1 MSDFVLR
8 LQPYYYIHIHDTTNN
23 VTSLEVGPK
32 TMTIAQHQ
40 QLQTTEPQRFIT
52 VPPQHYCLIE
62 NPVVRDPA
70 TKELVRDKRGQVKN
84 QVGEREV
91 RFHQPPFPLYP
102 NEKLVEQQPMQVL
115 NALQALVL
123 RANRAF
129 TIEEPGAE
137 GGKPVKVSRVAGEEW
152 LFRGPAVYKPSIACD
167 VVEQRQ
173 ALNLAA
179 GEALRLKAKV
189 AFVDANGVQRQATE
203 EYLWTQAGA
212 YMVDVCETL
221 VTVVKPVVLTPQK
234 AIHVECIESF
244 KDPRPWAKE
253 ADRRPGQVYLV
264 TDDQTASFLPL
275 TTERVVKEV
284 SLLTVTRQQY
294 AVILD
299 PVEGGRQ
306 LLGRRKV
313 ITDTSIF
320 LQPGERLEGNGA
332 QAIYSLG
339 ADEALLLCADEDFTE
354 PATGAKRKAGELWLL
369 QGPSSY
375 IPHSSVRIMKDK
387 KGQEKR
393 RRIVLAD
400 GEGVYVR
407 NTQSGEVRAVI
418 GGSYMLSATEELW
431 EKELPPIV
439 EDKIAHQSTCFT
451 AYMDKDDSKVAAR
464 DKTRVVKFL
473 VPNNAAAQVY
483 DYKKRTQR
491 TVIGPNAVLL
501 GPDEQFTILN
511 LSGSE
516 WDKTRPTVCLPKK
529 TNMIKSLYL
538 FLGPSTMSDV
548 IPVETSD
555 HARLS
560 LQMSYDWYF
569 DAKTTEEIDQCFS
582 VPDFVGD
589 CCSCI
594 ASRVRASVA
603 SVEFDKF
610 HKHSSEILR
619 RAVFGVDQATDQ
631 PKKLL
636 KFKAN
641 RLVVTSVDIQSLEV
655 MDERTKIALQQSV
668 KMAIEI
674 TTQAQEQSA
683 RQEATVREQQA
694 RGRLERQTIEDKA
707 ANEIERKTLL
717 EAETASA
724 SIASTG
730 HAKAEAQAR
739 SQAASLEGNANVT
752 VARTRAE
759 AAKVKEAMAVN
770 LEKAKRDAELTHTSS
785 LDKLEVE
792 TEKGMSVIESSK
804 FQRTMD
810 AVGKET
816 VVALARAGPEAQAK
830 LLKSLG
836 IEGML
841 ITDGQSPINLF
852 QTAAGMVG
860 APAAKRQ

>member
-8 LQPYYYIHIHDTTNN
+8 LQPYYYIHIHDTTSN
-23 VTSLEVGPK
+23 VTSIEVGPK
-32 TMTIAQHQ
+32 TITIAQHQ
-40 QLQTTEPQRFIT
+40 QLQTSEPQKFVT
-52 VPPQHYCLIE
+52 VPPQNYCLIE

-91 RFHQPPFPLYP
+91 RFSQPPFPLYP
-102 NEKLVEQQPMQVL
+102 NEKLVELQPMQVI
-115 NALQALVL
+115 NPLQALVL

-129 TIEEPGAE
+129 SYEEGDKKLA
-137 GGKPVKVSRVAGEEW
+137 RVAGEEW
-152 LFRGPAVYKPSIACD
+152 LFRGPAVYKPSVACD
-167 VVEQRQ
+167 VVELRN
-173 ALNLAA
+173 ALNLIA
-179 GEALRLKAKV
+179 GDALRLRAKV
-189 AFVDANGVQRQATE
+189 AFIDATKTQRQACD
-203 EYLWTQAGA
+203 EYLWTKPGA
-212 YMVDVCETL
+212 YMLDVNETL
-221 VTVVKPVVLTPQK
+221 VSVIKPVVLTPLK
-234 AIHVECIESF
+234 AIHVECAESF
-244 KDPRPWAKE
+244 VDERPWAKGVQ
-253 ADRRPGQVYLV
+253 RRPGQVYLV
-264 TDDQTASFLPL
+264 TDDQTAAYLAL

-284 SLLTVTRQQY
+284 QLLTVTRQQY

-299 PVEGGRQ
+299 PVDETGRQ
-306 LLGRRKV
+306 VLGARKV
-313 ITDTSIF
+313 ITNTSVF
-320 LQPGERLEGNGA
+320 LKPGERLEGNGA
-332 QAIYSLG
+332 REIYSLG
-339 ADEALLLCADEDFTE
+339 ADEALLLCADEDFE
-354 PATGAKRKAGELWLL
+354 EEATKTKRKAGELWLL

-375 IPHSSVRIMKDK
+375 IPHSSVRVMKDK

-393 RRIVLAD
+393 RKIVMAA

-407 NTQSGEVRAVI
+407 NTQTGEVRAVI
-418 GGSYMLSATEELW
+418 GGSYMLSAFEELW
-431 EKELPPIV
+431 EKDLPAIV
-439 EDKIAHQSTCFT
+439 EEKVARQSTCFT
-451 AYMDKDDSKVAAR
+451 TYMDKDSSKVATR

-483 DYKKRTQR
+483 DFKKRSQR
-491 TVIGPNAVLL
+491 MVVGPNAVLL
-501 GPDEQFTILN
+501 GPDEQFTVLN

-516 WDKTRPTVCLPKK
+516 WDVTRPTLCLPKK
-529 TNMIKSLYL
+529 TNMIKSLFL

-569 DAKTTEEIDQCFS
+569 EAKTNEEINECFN

-589 CCSCI
+589 TCSCI

-610 HKHSSEILR
+610 HKHSCEILR
-619 RAVFGVDQATDQ
+619 RAVFGVDPATDQ

-636 KFKAN
+636 KFKSN

-674 TTQAQEQSA
+674 TTQSQEQAA
-683 RQEATVREQQA
+683 RQDATVREQQA
-694 RGRLERQTIEDKA
+694 KGRLERQQIEDKA
-707 ANEIERKTLL
+707 ANEMERKSLL
-717 EAETASA
+717 EAETKSA

-739 SQAASLEGNANVT
+739 SEAAQLEGNANVT

-759 AAKVKEAMAVN
+759 AAKVKEAMAVD
-770 LEKAKRDAELTHTSS
+770 LENAKRNAELNHSAAINSLEIESS
-785 LDKLEVE
+785 
-792 TEKGMSVIESSK
+792 KGMSTIESQK

-816 VVALARAGPEAQAK
+816 VIALARAGPEAQAK

-841 ITDGQSPINLF
+841 ITDGTNPINLF
-852 QTAAGMVG
+852 NTAKGMTG
-860 APAAKRQ
+860 ALPPAKQ